1 MFLSPQQI
9 RWSGWLLLIGALLS
23 ILALLVELTAPIL
36 PIVTASASII
46 GGLLVVVGLPSTY
59 MKQSNAM
66 GILGRVGF
74 LLLLLTWLVTVLAVN
89 IADIVIIATVANPT
103 TKSIPPVVIN
113 IINLTSLMMLLGV
126 LIYGVLTLR
135 ARIFPTSVGWLMI
148 STVIAMTLSLFI
160 GSVYASL
167 LYAIGDLLLLG
178 SFARMGYVI
187 ARWPDDIELEA
198 TEPEEMT
205 TMSDR
210 QQ

>member
-59 MKQSNAM
+59 MKQSDAM

-89 IADIVIIATVANPT
+89 SADIVIIATVAHPT
-103 TKSIPPVVIN
+103 TKSIPAVVIN

-160 GSVYASL
+160 GSVFASL
-167 LYAIGDLLLLG
+167 LYAIGDLLLLS

-187 ARWPDDIELEA
+187 ARWPDDIELEL

-210 QQ
+210 KQ